1 MFSVDG
7 LAPVSRTF
15 FETRGSKLSI
25 NNIEIQASV
34 TALEQARLLGY
45 PRVRLCTSSNTLK
58 DIITKHLTRWKQK
71 KWKKC
76 NGSRLSLPISLLKK
90 LDRLLAVVDVEVV
103 RVARG
108 SCPEMVM
115 AEGLAKQSCIDFS
128 GCQTAQNTNDP
139 GGAPATTTTTL
150 PLDII
155 SKQMERKISS
165 TIKQRQ
171 KEHGKRKLKRLMFRG
186 MKKKIQLT

>member
-1 MFSVDG
+1 MFSVDSV
-7 LAPVSRTF
+7 APVSRTC
-15 FETRGSKLSI
+15 FETRGSKLGI

-34 TALEQARLLGY
+34 TALEEARTLGY
-45 PRVRLCTSSNTLK
+45 SRVRLCTSSNMLK
-58 DIITKHLTRWKQK
+58 AIITNHLHQWKLK
-71 KWKKC
+71 KWKRC
-76 NGSRLSLPISLLKK
+76 NGSRLTLPISLLKK

-103 RVARG
+103 RVGRG

-128 GCQTAQNTNDP
+128 GCQTPQNTNDP
-139 GGAPATTTTTL
+139 EGPPATAM
-150 PLDII
+150 PPDII

-165 TIKQRQ
+165 AIKQRQ

>member
-1 MFSVDG
+1 MFSVDSV
-7 LAPVSRTF
+7 APVSRTL

-25 NNIEIQASV
+25 NNIEIQACL
-34 TALEQARLLGY
+34 TALEQAKLLGY
-45 PRVRLCTSSNTLK
+45 PQVKLCTSSNMLEA
-58 DIITKHLTRWKQK
+58 IITKHLQQWKQK
-71 KWKKC
+71 KWKRC
-76 NGSRLSLPISLLKK
+76 NGSRLTLPISLLKR

-108 SCPEMVM
+108 SCPQMVM

-128 GCQTAQNTNDP
+128 GCQTAQNTNDL
-139 GGAPATTTTTL
+139 GAPTL
-150 PLDII
+150 PPNMI

-186 MKKKIQLT
+186 MKRKIQLT